1 MISKL
6 ITTIGKHDIEVN
18 GKNVYNSEW
27 RGNYNGKN
35 LDLDYIEN
43 GKPINIKLNNKKLLH
58 ALKNQINED
67 RESPLINRLS
77 SLNTIKRNKIRNR
90 TPTPY
95 PKNKKTKKLPKN
107 RAKGTKKRV
116 YKRKKNIKKMSK
128 SNELNKKL
136 NKQKKY
142 YNHLH

>member
-6 ITTIGKHDIEVN
+6 ITTIGRQDIDIN
-18 GKNVYNSEW
+18 GKNIYNSRW
-27 RGNYNGKN
+27 RGNYNGEN

-43 GKPINIKLNNKKLLH
+43 GKPINIQLNNKNILQ

-67 RESPLINRLS
+67 RESPLIHRLS
-77 SLNTIKRNKIRNR
+77 RLNNIKENKIRNR

-95 PKNKKTKKLPKN
+95 PKNKKTKKLPKK
-107 RAKGTKKRV
+107 RAKGTRKRV

-142 YNHLH
+142 YNHSH

>member
-6 ITTIGKHDIEVN
+6 ITTIGRQDIDIN
-18 GKNVYNSEW
+18 GKNIYNSRW
-27 RGNYNGKN
+27 RGNYNGEN

-43 GKPINIKLNNKKLLH
+43 GKPINIQLNNKNILQ

-67 RESPLINRLS
+67 RESPLIHRLS
-77 SLNTIKRNKIRNR
+77 RLNNIKENKIRNR

-95 PKNKKTKKLPKN
+95 PKNKKTKKLPKK
-107 RAKGTKKRV
+107 RAKGTRKRV
-116 YKRKKNIKKMSK
+116 YKRKKNIKKLPK

-142 YNHLH
+142 YNHSH